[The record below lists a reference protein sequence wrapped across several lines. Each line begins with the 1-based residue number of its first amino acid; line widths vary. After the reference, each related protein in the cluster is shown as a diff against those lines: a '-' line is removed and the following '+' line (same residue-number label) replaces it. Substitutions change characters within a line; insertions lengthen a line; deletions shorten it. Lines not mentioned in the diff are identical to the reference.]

1 MWQPSKKCIG
11 GYKSIMLFRTSTS
24 GLQLDLLMHLN
35 QNYFASKSED
45 ADIDIPV
52 PMGLSYL
59 PYQRAGIAFGL
70 KNPGVLIADEPG
82 LGKTIQ
88 AIGIMNADPKMRH
101 ILIVCPASLKN
112 NWARELNKWLM
123 PKENLVKIPDTQHV
137 STMLQCDKALH
148 VSYHNKE
155 TGDIYKRTID
165 LTPSVV
171 VVNGMCNDEGAAR
184 RLLGA
189 DIVVINYEL
198 LPSYIDVILQC
209 NWDMVVADE
218 CHVLR
223 NTETQRTQHFVGSI
237 ERSMPPIPATRRV
250 FLTGTPILNRA
261 KDVWA
266 LISYLNPSAWNSYEE
281 FAQRFCQKEKG
292 AAGTDDSGSSNLG
305 ELQKIL
311 RGTVMIRRLKR
322 DVLGELLPKRR
333 HIVKLEHNSP
343 HIGMLLA
350 EEARIMGLGNDWE
363 QYSYTLEQLQNT
375 QKARLAETSRIRHAI
390 ALAKVPY
397 VIKYI
402 EAELMRVEKIVIFAH
417 HQDVVEQIAQYFKAV
432 AVSFTGQSSATA
444 KQDAVDRFQTD
455 PEVRICVASIL
466 AAGVGITLTAANT
479 VIFAELDWTGAN
491 VTQAEDRCHRIGQK
505 RQVEIVHLILEKSI
519 DMHIAQKVV
528 EKQAIYKQALD

>member
-1 MWQPSKKCIG
+1 MFFKAHTSKPK
-11 GYKSIMLFRTSTS
+11 
-24 GLQLDLLMHLN
+24 LDWLTHLSS
-35 QNYFASKSED
+35 NYFASKAED
-45 ADIDIPV
+45 SGMDIPA
-52 PMGLSYL
+52 PLGLSYL
-59 PYQRAGIAFGL
+59 PYQKAGIAFGL

-88 AIGIMNADPKMRH
+88 AIGIINADPTMQH
-101 ILIVCPASLKN
+101 VLVVCPASLKN
-112 NWARELNKWLM
+112 NWYRELKKWLL
-123 PKENLVKIPDTQHV
+123 PRDHAHGKLPDD
-137 STMLQCDKALH
+137 LQWRSQVNQSRYTWSYDK
-148 VSYHNKE
+148 K
-155 TGDIYKRTID
+155 TGDVCHETID
-165 LTPSVV
+165 LTPPVV
-171 VVNGMCNDEGAAR
+171 VISGMCQDKAAAQK
-184 RLLGA
+184 LFNTA
-189 DIVVINYEL
+189 IVVINYDL
-198 LPSYIDVILQC
+198 LVSYIDIILQC
-209 NWDMVVADE
+209 NWDMVIADE

-223 NTETQRTQHFVGSI
+223 NPETQRTQNLIGDA
-237 ERSMPPIPATRRV
+237 ENAMPPIPATRRV
-250 FLTGTPILNRA
+250 FLTGTPILNKA

-266 LISYLNPSAWNSYEE
+266 LVSYLNPSIWSSYED
-281 FAQRFCQKEKG
+281 FAERFCQKDKG
-292 AAGTDDSGSSNLG
+292 ASGANDSGSSNLG
-305 ELQKIL
+305 ELQKML

-505 RQVEIVHLILEKSI
+505 RQVEVVHLILEKSI
-519 DMHIAQKVV
+519 DMHLAQKIV
-528 EKQAIYKQALD
+528 EKQRIYEQALN